1 MNSTSEI
8 SLTDQ
13 YALLLENSVKES
25 RNLREELSEKDERYS
40 ATLAQLNAKIDAL
53 TEKVASQSQGA
64 ARKGKRK
71 TTAKVEVPR
80 LCRVSPN
87 TRNSPNLGHA
97 LYIH

>member
-64 ARKGKRK
+64 ARKGKK
-71 TTAKVEVPR
+71 K
-80 LCRVSPN
+80 L
-87 TRNSPNLGHA
+87 L
-97 LYIH
+97 LK